1 MADIRSRTREIY
13 GLEQLSGKNTLIHRR
28 DPMVKLL
35 SCCVYLVCLLSLDR
49 QRVGQMSAFFLYP
62 VVVLALAEVPFGMV
76 LRRSLVVLPFC
87 LMACVGNLAVE
98 RQAVMCIGGLTI
110 TAGMVSSLSI
120 LLRAMLSVAAVLTL
134 IAVTPFPQLTAAL
147 RRLHIPAS
155 FVALLEMT
163 YRYVG
168 ALMEEA
174 SSMWAAYQLR
184 GGGKKLDIRHMG
196 PFAGSLLLRSFDRAE
211 RIYGAMKCRGYGGSW
226 HGGGKQKINSG
237 DLIYAMAAVLTS
249 LLFRWTDVPGW
260 IGRMITC

>member
-1 MADIRSRTREIY
+1 
-13 GLEQLSGKNTLIHRR
+13 
-28 DPMVKLL
+28 MVKLL

-98 RQAVMCIGGLTI
+98 RQAVMRIGGLTI

-147 RRLHIPAS
+147 RCLHIPAS

-226 HGGGKQKINSG
+226 HG
-237 DLIYAMAAVLTS
+237 
-249 LLFRWTDVPGW
+249 
-260 IGRMITC
+260 RMITC

>member
-1 MADIRSRTREIY
+1 M
-13 GLEQLSGKNTLIHRR
+13 EQLSGKNTVIHRR

-49 QRVGQMSAFFLYP
+49 QSVGQLSAFFLYP

-87 LMACVGNLAVE
+87 LMACIGNLAVE
-98 RQAVMCIGGLTI
+98 RQAVMQLGVLTI
-110 TAGMVSSLSI
+110 TAGMMSSLSI

-134 IAVTPFPQLTAAL
+134 IAVTPFPQLTGAL
-147 RRLHIPAS
+147 RRLHIPGA

-211 RIYGAMKCRGYGGSW
+211 RIYGAMKCRGYGGAW
-226 HGGGKQKINSG
+226 HSGEKWNINGG
-237 DLIYAMAAVLTS
+237 DLIYMTAAVLTS
-249 LLFRWTDVPGW
+249 LLFRWTDVPAW
-260 IGRMITC
+260 IGRMIMC

>member
-13 GLEQLSGKNTLIHRR
+13 GLEQLSEKNTLIHRR

-35 SCCVYLVCLLSLDR
+35 SCCVYLVCLLSLNR
-49 QRVGQMSAFFLYP
+49 QSVGQMSAFFLYP

-98 RQAVMCIGGLTI
+98 RQAVMRIGGLTI

-196 PFAGSLLLRSFDRAE
+196 SFAGSLLLRSFDRAE

-226 HGGGKQKINSG
+226 YGGRKQEINSG
-237 DLIYAMAAVLTS
+237 DLIYTMAAVLTS
-249 LLFRWTDVPGW
+249 LLFRWINVPGW
-260 IGRMITC
+260 IGRMIMC

>member
-13 GLEQLSGKNTLIHRR
+13 GLEQLSGKETVIHRR
-28 DPMVKLL
+28 NPMVKLL

-49 QRVGQMSAFFLYP
+49 QSVGQMSAFFLYP
-62 VVVLALAEVPFGMV
+62 AVVLALAEVPFGMV
-76 LRRSLVVLPFC
+76 LRRSLVVLPLC
-87 LMACVGNLAVE
+87 LMACIGNLAVE
-98 RQAVMCIGGLTI
+98 RQPVMQLGVLTI

-120 LLRAMLSVAAVLTL
+120 LLRAMLSVSAVLTL
-134 IAVTPFPQLTAAL
+134 IAVTPFPQLTGAL
-147 RRLHIPAS
+147 RRLHIPGP

-174 SSMWAAYQLR
+174 SSMWAGYQLR
-184 GGGKKLDIRHMG
+184 GGEKKLDIRHMG

-226 HGGGKQKINSG
+226 YGGRKQKINSG
-237 DLIYAMAAVLTS
+237 DLIYTMAAVLTS
-249 LLFRWTDVPGW
+249 LLFRWINVPGW
-260 IGRMITC
+260 IGRMIVC

>member
-76 LRRSLVVLPFC
+76 LRRSLVVLPLC
-87 LMACVGNLAVE
+87 LMACIGNLAVE
-98 RQAVMCIGGLTI
+98 RQPVMQLGVLTI

-120 LLRAMLSVAAVLTL
+120 LLRAMLSVSAVLTL
-134 IAVTPFPQLTAAL
+134 IAVTPFPQLTGAL
-147 RRLHIPAS
+147 RRLHIPGP

-174 SSMWAAYQLR
+174 SSMWAGYQLR

-226 HGGGKQKINSG
+226 YGGRKQKINSG
-237 DLIYAMAAVLTS
+237 DLIYTMAAVLTS
-249 LLFRWTDVPGW
+249 LLFRWINVPGW
-260 IGRMITC
+260 IGRMIMC